1 MLQKV
6 LSQVIR
12 DQGLSSRKAA
22 SQIGVSHST
31 ILRVLRGDP
40 FDVATLVSIANWLHV
55 RPATLLDT
63 LGNDPL
69 QAQVAVLLERLP
81 ELSDVLKRA
90 ATMVENGEASPAI
103 VEDIVAYAN
112 YKLSMAGEK
121 IGSTTGKSDGG
132 APSKGT

>member
-22 SQIGVSHST
+22 GQIGVSHST

-63 LGNDPL
+63 LGDDPL
-69 QAQVAVLLERLP
+69 EAQIATLLERLP
-81 ELSDVLKRA
+81 ELANVLEKA

-103 VEDIVAYAN
+103 MEDIVSYAN
-112 YKLSMAGEK
+112 YKLSLAGDK
-121 IGSTTGKSDGG
+121 VGSGQSIGGVITQ
-132 APSKGT
+132 GT